1 MTYDNTL
8 RHLEELQHRLKKAV
22 RDGDRIGQENI
33 GEEIEK
39 IKQLGKLARIQK
51 SESAQC
57 RQAVIWKI
65 HH

>member
-1 MTYDNTL
+1 MTYDNTP

-51 SESAQC
+51 SSQC